1 MRQWLERLDFDVQF
15 SFYAPN
21 SELRAINGGCVKLF
35 SAVMA
40 LIVFGVSVSAN
51 AEKIEDNSFLVEEA
65 YNQEPGVIQHIF
77 TWQRKTEGAWDA
89 SFTEEVPVVSQSH
102 QLSATVPY
110 SRTADPAGQSGLGD
124 VLLNYRYQWL
134 ANDIAAVA
142 PRLSVVFPS
151 GDSSRGLGVG
161 ATGLQ
166 MNMPV
171 SVSINDEWVT
181 HLNVGWTYLADA
193 KNTSGQKA
201 TNTSVSFGGSVI
213 YLMSETFNL
222 MFEMVGAG
230 KESTV
235 AEKVVGREISFT
247 LSPGVRYAI
256 NTSAAQIVLGAAL
269 PIETLPG
276 RGAGLFLYASFE
288 HSVGAK

>member
-1 MRQWLERLDFDVQF
+1 M
-15 SFYAPN
+15 
-21 SELRAINGGCVKLF
+21 KF
-35 SAVMA
+35 SAA
-40 LIVFGVSVSAN
+40 LLATFVFGLSVSAQ

-77 TWQRKTEGAWDA
+77 TWQKKTEGAWDA
-89 SFTEEVPVVSQSH
+89 SFTEEVPVGTQSH

-110 SRTADPAGQSGLGD
+110 SRTADPAGHSGLGD

-151 GDSSRGLGVG
+151 GDTDKGLGVG

-166 MNMPV
+166 MNLPV
-171 SVSINDEWVT
+171 SVSINEQWVT
-181 HLNVGWTYLADA
+181 HVNVGWTYLADA
-193 KNTSGQKA
+193 KNTAGQKA

-222 MFEMVGAG
+222 MFEMVGSG
-230 KESTV
+230 KESTT
-235 AEKVVGREISFT
+235 ADKTVGREVSLT
-247 LSPGVRYAI
+247 LNPGFRYAI
-256 NTSAAQIVLGAAL
+256 NTDAAQIVLGAAL
-269 PIETLPG
+269 PVETIPG
-276 RGAGLFLYASFE
+276 RGFGVFLYTSIE
-288 HSVGAK
+288 HSVGEK